1 MNGLGAFVSA
11 TAMAAALL
19 TSPAPARSSPAGGS
33 KPNIVFVLMDNLGY
47 GELGVYG
54 GGVLRGAATPR
65 IDQLAAEGIRLTNF
79 NVEAQCTPSRSA
91 IMTGRFP
98 IRSGTQSIPLG
109 GEFDGLTR
117 WEVTVADTLSAAGY
131 ATGAFGKWHLGS
143 VSERL
148 PNRRGFDEW
157 YGIPRTTD
165 EAFWPDSA
173 QAQAAGAPAMHVM
186 EGRKGEDA
194 HDVTIYDLK
203 ERRLIDEEITQR
215 TIDFMRRSVAEGK
228 PFYAYVPYTLVHFP
242 SLPNPKFAGKTGY
255 GDFPDCLAETDAH
268 VGDLLDAVDS
278 LGIRDNTI
286 VIFTSDNGP
295 EATWPWQGSSGP
307 WRGYYFTH
315 MEGSLRAPFIIRW
328 PGHVPSG
335 RVSNEIVH
343 EADTFTT
350 LAKIAGAA
358 VPQDRPIDGV
368 DQTDFLLGKS
378 ENSNREGFPVFVAD
392 RLEAVK
398 WRNWKIVFYDEERD
412 WWTPPAKL
420 GEPKVFD
427 LITDPK
433 EEYPQTGMRNTWVA
447 DPAMKIVADF
457 EASLKKYPPIAP
469 GTPDPYTPPH

>member
-1 MNGLGAFVSA
+1 MTGPGVFVSA
-11 TAMAAALL
+11 AGVGAALASPAAAE
-19 TSPAPARSSPAGGS
+19 SSSGGGN

-54 GGVLRGAATPR
+54 GGVLRGAPTPR
-65 IDQLAAEGIRLTNF
+65 IDRLAAEGTRLTNF

-98 IRSGTQSIPLG
+98 IRSGTQSIPIG

-117 WEVTVADTLSAAGY
+117 WEVTIADTLSVAGF

-143 VSERL
+143 VPERL

-165 EAFWPDSA
+165 EAFWPDSP
-173 QAQAAGAPAMHVM
+173 QAAAAGAPPMHIM
-186 EGRKGEDA
+186 EARKGEDA
-194 HDVTIYDLK
+194 HDVTVYDLK
-203 ERRLIDEEITQR
+203 ERRLIDEEITRR
-215 TIDFMRRSVAEGK
+215 TIDFMKRSVAEGK

-242 SLPNPKFAGKTGY
+242 SLPNPKFADKTGY
-255 GDFPDCLAETDAH
+255 GDFPDCLAEMDAH
-268 VGDLLDAVDS
+268 VGDLLDAVDA
-278 LGIRDNTI
+278 LGVRDDTI
-286 VIFTSDNGP
+286 FIFTSDNGP

-328 PGHVPSG
+328 PGHVPAG

-358 VPQDRPIDGV
+358 VPTDRPIDGV
-368 DQTDFLLGKS
+368 DQTDFFLGKS
-378 ENSNREGFPVFVAD
+378 EESNREGFPVFVAD

-398 WRNWKIVFYDEERD
+398 WRNWKVVFYDEERD

-433 EEYPQTGMRNTWVA
+433 EEYPATGMRNTWVA
-447 DPAMKIVADF
+447 GPAIKIVSDF
-457 EASLKKYPPIAP
+457 EASLKRYPPITP

>member
-65 IDQLAAEGIRLTNF
+65 IDQLAAEGMRLTNF

>member
-65 IDQLAAEGIRLTNF
+65 IDQLAAEGMRLTNF

-328 PGHVPSG
+328 PGHVQSG